1 MAHLFKLSF
10 LLPGVLSAGLQAAP
24 LNTEETPVV
33 PRDYIAVYQVL
44 RNNKNVAEVTI
55 SLTHQDKLWTLH
67 GFTHDMRGLAKVLRI
82 KGSQTAIGKWENGRF
97 LPDEFKLSFSLLGY
111 KTGWN
116 AHYDWSSG
124 IVTTNAKTGETQ
136 LPLEGSA
143 FDPFSLSLNIRSL
156 LAQNQTGMTVNVID
170 EDKIENH
177 VYQAVPDG
185 LFDSALGCLRTTRL
199 SRIRENSKRTSEA
212 WYANDHDYIPVQM
225 QHSKKKGNKLELK
238 IISLEVG
245 GQKVEPTDPCAID
258 DRENIIAAR

>member
-44 RNNKNVAEVTI
+44 RNNKDVAEVTI

>member
-1 MAHLFKLSF
+1 MTRFFKLSF
-10 LLPGVLSAGLQAAP
+10 LLLGIASAPLQAAP
-24 LNTEETPVV
+24 SNTEESPVI

-44 RNNKNVAEVTI
+44 RNNKDVAEVTI

-67 GFTHDMRGLAKVLRI
+67 GFTHDMHGLAKALHV
-82 KGSQTAIGKWENGRF
+82 KGSQTAIGKWEDGRF
-97 LPDEFKLSFSLLGY
+97 LPDEYKFSFSLLGY
-111 KTGWN
+111 KTGWK

-124 IVTTNAKTGETQ
+124 IVTTRAKSGETQ

-156 LAQNQTGMTVNVID
+156 LAQNRTGMTVNVID

-177 VYQAVPDG
+177 RYQAAADDS
-185 LFDSALGCLRTTRL
+185 FDSALGCLHTTRL
-199 SRIRENSKRTSEA
+199 SRIRDNSKRTSEA

-238 IISLEVG
+238 IISLEVDG
-245 GQKVEPTDPCAID
+245 RKVEPTAPCATN
-258 DRENIIAAR
+258 DRENIIAAH